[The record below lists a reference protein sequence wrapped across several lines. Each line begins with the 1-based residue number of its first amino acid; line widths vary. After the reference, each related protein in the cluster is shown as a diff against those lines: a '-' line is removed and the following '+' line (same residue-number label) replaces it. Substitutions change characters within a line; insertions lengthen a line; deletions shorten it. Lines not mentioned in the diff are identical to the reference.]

1 VCRPGQH
8 KGPDNEN
15 KKEEKQEM
23 SETSSVNTIA
33 RERIDTIAT
42 RNGEPDWLKDLRF
55 KAWEAYFRLP
65 MPTSR
70 DEDWRTTL
78 VETLDLGSLQAVD
91 LTNGNGAKSA
101 PAWLQRALVAL
112 DAKGGVVAEG
122 IEGISTKLPESLS
135 KQGVIFCSLREALQN
150 HSQLIAPFVEGRES
164 TASLDK
170 FSLMNDALFNVG
182 AFLYVPANVV
192 VPETFLSIN
201 SVTLGDN
208 EDDKGLAVFPRLIV
222 VLEKHSQATLVNILS
237 SNRTVA
243 ESSAYATS
251 LCDAAVEIY
260 LRDGAHLK
268 YLELQNH
275 DDRMFAVTRCNNE
288 VHRDA
293 RLSSLTVGFKG
304 LQLKSDIRTN
314 LRGNGASSDVLGI
327 IFGDKQESF
336 SFNTIQDHNAQSTR
350 SNINFKV
357 VLKDEAQSIYQG
369 IIRVDPAA
377 QKTDAFQSNKNLLL
391 GSSAKADSIPKLEI
405 LADDVKCSHGATV
418 GPVDR
423 EQVFY
428 LMARGLPAREAEELI
443 VGGFVRQ
450 VLESCEI
457 PGAADWIEA
466 LISEKIHT
474 SQPSVG
480 KSNKTSSAKT
490 SAASGKTKK

>member
-1 VCRPGQH
+1 
-8 KGPDNEN
+8 
-15 KKEEKQEM
+15 M

-33 RERIDTIAT
+33 RERIDSIAS

-65 MPTSR
+65 MPTNR
-70 DEDWRTTL
+70 DEDWRTTQ
-78 VETLDLGSLQAVD
+78 VETLDLSSLQAVD
-91 LTNGNGAKSA
+91 LTNGNGAKTA
-101 PAWLQRALVAL
+101 PFWLQNALAAL
-112 DAKGGVVAEG
+112 DAKGGIVAQGVEG
-122 IEGISTKLPESLS
+122 IYHEPPESLK
-135 KQGVIFCSLREALQN
+135 KQGVIFCSIKEALKN
-150 HSQLIAPFVEGRES
+150 HSGLIAPYVEGSES

-170 FSLMNDALFNVG
+170 FSLMNDALFNAG

-192 VPETFLSIN
+192 VPETFVTVN
-201 SVTLGDN
+201 NVTLSDK
-208 EDDKGLAVFPRLIV
+208 ESDKGVAVFPRVIV
-222 VLEKHSQATLVNILS
+222 VLEKHSQATLVNIFA
-237 SNRTVA
+237 SNRSGA
-243 ESSAYATS
+243 KPAAHATS
-251 LCDAAVEIY
+251 LCNAAVEIY

-275 DDRMFAVTRCNNE
+275 DEKMFAVTRCNNE

-293 RLSSLTVGFKG
+293 RLSSLTVGFRG
-304 LQLKSDIRTN
+304 LQLKSDIRTS

-327 IFGDKQESF
+327 IFGDKKESF

-369 IIRVDPAA
+369 IIKVDHSA

-457 PGAADWIEA
+457 PGAANWIES

-474 SQPSVG
+474 SQPSIGKSKKSTGSG
-480 KSNKTSSAKT
+480 KSNTV
-490 SAASGKTKK
+490 SGKAKK

>member
-1 VCRPGQH
+1 
-8 KGPDNEN
+8 
-15 KKEEKQEM
+15 M

-33 RERIDTIAT
+33 RERIDSIAS

-78 VETLDLGSLQAVD
+78 VETLDLSSLQAVD

-101 PAWLQRALVAL
+101 PEWMQKALVAL
-112 DAKGGVVAEG
+112 EAKGGIVAEG
-122 IEGISTKLPESLS
+122 IDGISTKLPESLKS
-135 KQGVIFCSLREALQN
+135 QGVIFCSLKDALQ
-150 HSQLIAPFVEGRES
+150 HHAELIAPFVEGRES
-164 TASLDK
+164 TAALDK
-170 FSLMNDALFNVG
+170 FSLMNDALFNAG

-192 VPETFLSIN
+192 AEETFLTIN
-201 SVTLGDN
+201 NVTLGDK
-208 EDDKGLAVFPRLIV
+208 ESDQGLAVFPRVIA
-222 VLEKHSQATLVNILS
+222 VLEKHSQATLVNIFA
-237 SNRTVA
+237 SNREA
-243 ESSAYATS
+243 ADSSAYATS
-251 LCDAAVEIY
+251 LCNAAVEIY
-260 LRDGAHLK
+260 LRDGAQLK

-275 DDRMFAVTRCNNE
+275 DERMFAVTRCNNE

-293 RLSSLTVGFKG
+293 RLSSLTVGFRG

-327 IFGDKQESF
+327 IFGDKKESF

-369 IIRVDPAA
+369 IIKVDHAA

-457 PGAADWIEA
+457 PGAADWIET

-474 SQPSVG
+474 SQPSIG
-480 KSNKTSSAKT
+480 KSKKASSNKTSSTSSKAK
-490 SAASGKTKK
+490 K